1 MTKKS
6 SDPSMERANA
16 SSSIP
21 QATSPHDFF
30 RAFFGNH
37 VGRLEPSS
45 IAADIRSTVDP
56 ATLSDHR
63 KTQLGLHLTSR
74 DAHVAV
80 SRAPSILFVDV
91 RTPEEFGLVGHP
103 KAIDRNI
110 PFAWLGQ
117 ALNPVA
123 GQYGFVINEQFVN
136 EMNDFVS
143 AMGGARD
150 TNIILICRSGSRSAA
165 AANLLAQSGYT
176 NVWSVVDGF
185 EGSTDK
191 RGTAPW
197 AGGATKS
204 FPGPTGSIRPR
215 HTRETKPTRRRT
227 GSRWRQE
234 LAAFLGFTSGKPAR
248 SSDWIPRDCATI
260 CLPTNSS

>member
-1 MTKKS
+1 MQVPRS
-6 SDPSMERANA
+6 
-16 SSSIP
+16 
-21 QATSPHDFF
+21 F
-30 RAFFGNH
+30 RQR
-37 VGRLEPSS
+37 RLTISFALFLGTMLAVWSPSS
-45 IAADIRSTVDP
+45 IAADIRSSVDP
-56 ATLSDHR
+56 AALSDHR

-123 GQYGFVINEQFVN
+123 GQYGFVINEKFVN

-191 RGTAPW
+191 RGHRTVGGWRNEELPW
-197 AGGATKS
+197 TYRIDPSQAY
-204 FPGPTGSIRPR
+204 TG
-215 HTRETKPTRRRT
+215 
-227 GSRWRQE
+227 
-234 LAAFLGFTSGKPAR
+234 
-248 SSDWIPRDCATI
+248 
-260 CLPTNSS
+260 N